1 MVGVGIR
8 PAGGGGGRGLT
19 YLDHA
24 ATSWP
29 KPDAVGAAMLRA
41 MEYAGGNPGRAGHL
55 LSVRAS
61 ETVYAAREC
70 AASFFGLSRPENVL
84 FYPNAT
90 YAINAVLH
98 GLALSGKEVLY
109 SELEHNAVLRPLEA
123 LRREAGVTGV
133 CYPVFGEGGK
143 LLSDAQILAGI
154 RARITRDTALVCA
167 CHASNVCTAMLPLAR
182 IGALCRAAGV
192 PLLADV
198 SQSAGAY
205 DIRMER
211 DGISYLCTA
220 GHKGLLGPAGSGLLL
235 IAPDAAMPRSFVQ
248 GGNGVHSLSPAMPDF
263 LPEGLE
269 AGTLSVPAIA
279 GLAAGMETLCRIGTQ
294 AVRAREHE
302 ATQRLAE
309 MLWSMPGVS
318 VHGADGFGTVLS
330 FSVRDVPCAVCA
342 ARLAEAGICVR
353 AGFHCAPGVHR
364 ALGTEL
370 GGTVRVS
377 PGWNTDASDTERF
390 YRAMH
395 EMLCGRLTASPCAA
409 GQIKRQARNR

>member
-1 MVGVGIR
+1 MR
-8 PAGGGGGRGLT
+8 
-19 YLDHA
+19 A
-24 ATSWP
+24 A
-29 KPDAVGAAMLRA
+29 AV
-41 MEYAGGNPGRAGHL
+41 
-55 LSVRAS
+55 
-61 ETVYAAREC
+61 VYRARE
-70 AASFFGLSRPENVL
+70 AAADFFGLSLPENVL

-98 GLALSGKEVLY
+98 GLVLSGKEVLY
-109 SELEHNAVLRPLEA
+109 SELEHNAILRPLEA
-123 LRREAGVTGV
+123 LRREAGVTGI
-133 CYPVFGEGGK
+133 CYPVFGEGGM
-143 LLSDAQILAGI
+143 LLSDAQILSGI
-154 RARITRDTALVCA
+154 RARMTRDTALVCA

-235 IAPDAAMPRSFVQ
+235 IAPDAAIPHSFVQ
-248 GGNGVHSLSPAMPDF
+248 GGNGVRSLSLAMPDF

-279 GLAAGMETLCRIGTQ
+279 GLAAGMEALCRIGSQTI
-294 AVRAREHE
+294 RAREHE
-302 ATQRLAE
+302 AALRLSD
-309 MLWSMPGVS
+309 MLQSLPGVS
-318 VHGADGFGTVLS
+318 VHGTGGMGTVLS
-330 FSVRDVPCAVCA
+330 FSVRDVPCAACA
-342 ARLAEAGICVR
+342 SHLAEAGVCVR

-370 GGTVRVS
+370 GGTVRIS
-377 PGWNTDASDTERF
+377 PGWNTDTADTERF
-390 YRAMH
+390 YRAMR
-395 EMLCGRLTASPCAA
+395 EMLCGRITASPCAA
-409 GQIKRQARNR
+409 GQTKRQAQVR